1 MFNTVV
7 SASLGSCIE
16 VIHSIF
22 TDEVCCVSHHTRL
35 HAIAV
40 RHSILAVFT
49 LGTRLRPPRAHERSA
64 SAQDEP
70 RALGY
75 YVRSMVWSR
84 HTVCEKD
91 EVLHQYFSFLSA
103 KTLER
108 MAADIHVLLLLKKKR
123 KKVYSRPNFMLSAD
137 CMVIITRIGRNLFTV
152 VLVTIVICCQLDLC
166 PVVAYRYTQAVI
178 AFQCQS

>member
-49 LGTRLRPPRAHERSA
+49 LGTRLWPPRAHERSA

-108 MAADIHVLLLLKKKR
+108 MAADIHVLRLLLLLKKKE
-123 KKVYSRPNFMLSAD
+123 KKFIVDQILCCPLTAWWLSLGCAEI
-137 CMVIITRIGRNLFTV
+137 CILLFW
-152 VLVTIVICCQLDLC
+152 LLLSF
-166 PVVAYRYTQAVI
+166 AV
-178 AFQCQS
+178 S